1 MPNLGSY
8 ADTESGGWEREF
20 SSEEKI
26 SLSKNQ
32 IIIIEDGQPKAA
44 PAQSSADKYT
54 GKFLCQKNNVM
65 TAGICVESNREL
77 EYGEGDIVSVSYI
90 EEQKALL
97 CFTARILKTRE
108 ARPEDQ
114 FETGDLSSELGS
126 LDKYKSHI
134 LEMLPINKPEKQQ
147 RREFYRMPLAVDI
160 YCKIAGIL
168 KVENLI
174 AGGGL
179 KYDEAKAKEAKEA
192 ADSGLL
198 EGEGGYFKL
207 TTEDLSAGGF
217 RYKGKPDRET
227 EEGTFLECVL
237 IINDEGLPAVAQILS
252 LKRDAGSKGLFEVRA
267 LFHRISDPVRDKVI
281 RYIFA
286 KQREPKA
293 EKSQK
298 RKA

>member
-1 MPNLGSY
+1 MPELGSY
-8 ADTESGGWEREF
+8 ADTEGSGWEREL

-26 SLSKNQ
+26 NLSQNQ
-32 IIIIEDGQPKAA
+32 IIMIEDGQPKTV
-44 PAQSSADKYT
+44 PAQSSVGGKYT
-54 GKFLCQKNNVM
+54 GKFLCKKNNVM

-77 EYGEGDIVSVSYI
+77 EYGESDIVSVSYI
-90 EEQKALL
+90 EEQKSLL
-97 CFTARILKTRE
+97 CFAARILKTRE
-108 ARPEDQ
+108 ATPDDR
-114 FETGDLSSELGS
+114 FETGDMSSELGS
-126 LDKYKSHI
+126 VDKYKSHI
-134 LEMLPINKPEKQQ
+134 LEMLPINRPEKQQ

-168 KVENLI
+168 KVENFI

-179 KYDEAKAKEAKEA
+179 KYDETKAKEAKEA

-198 EGEGGYFKL
+198 ESEGYSRL

-252 LKRDAGSKGLFEVRA
+252 LKRDASSKSLFEIRA

-293 EKSQK
+293 EKDQK
-298 RKA
+298 RKV